1 MRYNVLVS
9 AAYVALMAS
18 WVYLVAEHGLNAP
31 ESVLALVLSG
41 AQLALGVAIRWW
53 GLLLPPLVVLI
64 AVPAG
69 VSDAYPSAE
78 VPIWFGALVGAGPA
92 CLLIAVGAIAR
103 TALCSQEREVRG

>member
-1 MRYNVLVS
+1 MRYKLTVS
-9 AAYVALMAS
+9 AGYFALMAS
-18 WVYLVAEHGLNAP
+18 WVYFVADRGLNAP
-31 ESVLALVLSG
+31 ELILALTLVG
-41 AQLALGVAIRWW
+41 AQLALGVALRWW

-78 VPIWFGALVGAGPA
+78 LPIWFGILIAAGPA

-103 TALCSQEREVRG
+103 TIYEANGEGGG